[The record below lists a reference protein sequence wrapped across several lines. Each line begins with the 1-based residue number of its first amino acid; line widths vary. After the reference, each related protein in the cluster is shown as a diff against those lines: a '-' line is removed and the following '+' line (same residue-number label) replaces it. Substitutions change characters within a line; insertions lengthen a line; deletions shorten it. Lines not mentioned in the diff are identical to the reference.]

1 VDFDELKDTVKN
13 AVDIFDHSL
22 IIEKDTLMPKTLE
35 ALTEEGI
42 RMIELE
48 FRTTAENFAKY
59 FYDVISD
66 RGYKVKRVSVYETP
80 NNCAT
85 YCED

>member
-1 VDFDELKDTVKN
+1 MANDDWYRNKGWNDE
-13 AVDIFDHSL
+13 
-22 IIEKDTLMPKTLE
+22 
-35 ALTEEGI
+35 
-42 RMIELE
+42 IELE